1 MSKLDWTHKNVKI
14 TDIRKLDELYLI
26 SIDDTSVEG
35 SLKIKD
41 KIFEKRLEPFFLKQ
55 SPSVSRDEILS
66 VSWNMYLTKGHFV
79 KITDD
84 GRVLEHQ
91 RDADPDGWYV
101 SYLEIA
107 GPLGSFQTVIKKS

>member
-1 MSKLDWTHKNVKI
+1 
-14 TDIRKLDELYLI
+14 
-26 SIDDTSVEG
+26 
-35 SLKIKD
+35 
-41 KIFEKRLEPFFLKQ
+41 
-55 SPSVSRDEILS
+55 
-66 VSWNMYLTKGHFV
+66 MYLTKGHFV